1 MSTSKCFCSDIA
13 MKITTDS
20 VQIFGGYGYTKGY
33 PVEGLFRD
41 AKVAQ
46 IFEGTNQIQ
55 QMIIA
60 RDMIKER
67 EKLALFLIDNFGNYD
82 VVIM

>member
-20 VQIFGGYGYTKGY
+20 VQIFGGYGYTKEY
-33 PVEGLFRD
+33 PVEALFRD
-41 AKVAQ
+41 AKLTQ
-46 IFEGTNQIQ
+46 IFEGTNQIE

-60 RDMIKER
+60 REMIKRER
-67 EKLALFLIDNFGNYD
+67 SWLFF
-82 VVIM
+82 

>member
-1 MSTSKCFCSDIA
+1 MSKCFCSDIA

-20 VQIFGGYGYTKGY
+20 VQIFGGYGYTKDY
-33 PVEGLFRD
+33 PVEALFRD
-41 AKVAQ
+41 AKLTQ

-60 RDMIKER
+60 REMIKRER
-67 EKLALFLIDNFGNYD
+67 SWLFF
-82 VVIM
+82 